1 MAKGVR
7 AIKRV
12 TKKELKEDK
21 LVTSYFQ
28 ARTYIEEHQGT
39 ILKIAGGAVLVIA
52 LATFWIMSK
61 SGAQTEASYEL
72 SMAIIASQTGDAAA
86 LGDKFTEISKRYS
99 GTESGDA
106 ALFYLGKLRSQEH
119 NPAEALKFYEDF
131 LRRVSKSDFL
141 YPAAL
146 AGKAASLEDLG
157 KPAEAAQS
165 YLKAAEAHAD
175 QFAQGVFRLDAAR
188 CWMAAGQADQARQQ
202 YQYVEE
208 HYPQTTTSQKAQDG
222 LAKL

>member
-21 LVTSYFQ
+21 FVTGYFQ
-28 ARTYIEEHQGT
+28 ARKYLDEHQGI

-52 LATFWIMSK
+52 LAAFWIMSK
-61 SGAQTEASYEL
+61 SGAQTEAAYEL
-72 SMAIIASQTGDAAA
+72 SMAMLAAQTGDAPA
-86 LGDKFTEISKRYS
+86 LADKFTEINKRFS

-106 ALFYLGKLRSQEH
+106 ALFYLGKLRIQEH
-119 NPAEALKFYEDF
+119 NPTEAIRLLGQF
-131 LRRVSKSDFL
+131 LRHASKSDFL

-146 AGKAASLEDLG
+146 AGKAAALEDLG
-157 KPAEAAQS
+157 KPAEAAQF
-165 YLKAAEAHAD
+165 YLKAAEAQSD
-175 QFAQGVFRLDAAR
+175 FFAKGVFRLDAAR
-188 CWMAAGQADQARQQ
+188 CWISAGEKDKAREQ
-202 YQYVEE
+202 YQFIEE
-208 HYPQTTTSQKAQDG
+208 HYPQTTSSQKALDG

>member
-12 TKKELKEDK
+12 TKKELREDK

-28 ARTYIEEHQGT
+28 ARKYFEEHQGM

-52 LATFWIMSK
+52 LATFWVMSK
-61 SGAQTEASYEL
+61 SGAQSEAAYEL
-72 SMAIIASQTGDAAA
+72 SMAILASQTGDAPA
-86 LGDKFTEISKRYS
+86 LTDKFTDISRRYS

-106 ALFYLGKLRSQEH
+106 ALFYLGKLRTQEH
-119 NPAEALKFYEDF
+119 NPAEALKLYEEF
-131 LRRVSKSDFL
+131 LRHVSKGSYL

-146 AGKAASLEDLG
+146 VGKAASLEDLG
-157 KPAEAAQS
+157 KPAEAAQF
-165 YLKAAEAHAD
+165 YLQAAEAPAD
-175 QFAQGVFRLDAAR
+175 AFAQGVFRLDAAR
-188 CWMAAGQADQARQQ
+188 CWMASGEREKAREQ

-208 HYPQTTTSQKAQDG
+208 HFPQTTYSQKAQDG